1 MSQNFIVLR
10 RGESNSLRSIA
21 VIPQSSTPIPG
32 YSFLVEI
39 PLPYRQGANGFHAG
53 NELERVYDI
62 EEKLIEMLES
72 PNYIFVGHISRPGVT
87 TIYFYSRIQPP
98 KELTVKYKF
107 LKKAVVSI
115 ECRPDSEWL
124 FYKHELEPTKLEF
137 HSFRNQG
144 LHDVF
149 EKQGDNPDLPRPVDF
164 GCFFPSNESRIAF
177 LSEAANLGFNLSS
190 AGTWGGPDHPEEP
203 QDDYWCEL
211 VKSTSIQPD
220 TIAQICV
227 DLDDLCEKHNGE
239 FDGWACPVAK

>member
-107 LKKAVVSI
+107 LKKAVVST

-124 FYKHELEPTKLEF
+124 FYKHELEPTKLEL
-137 HSFRNQG
+137 HSFRNQR

-149 EKQGDNPDLPRPVDF
+149 EKQGDNPDVSRPVDF
-164 GCFFPSNESRIAF
+164 GCLFPTKENRAAF
-177 LSEAANLGFNLSS
+177 LAEAESHGFKFDQAALEENPNE
-190 AGTWGGPDHPEEP
+190 PD
-203 QDDYWCEL
+203 DDYWCEL
-211 VKSTSIQPD
+211 VKTTSIQPD